1 MTWIL
6 GIDDSVNTCD
16 CCGKTHLKYTV
27 VVSEG
32 ETVKHYGSVCATK
45 HTGLTH
51 KEILT
56 EVKAGR
62 DGRAAAARK
71 EYHGSTAHVNLEAA
85 KARAH
90 RENIPP
96 GKEFRAYIAILVDED
111 EIVRSFVARKHGVTA
126 ADLL

>member
-1 MTWIL
+1 MTRVL

-45 HTGLTH
+45 RTWLTH
-51 KEILT
+51 KEIRT
-56 EVKAGR
+56 EVKAERGR
-62 DGRAAAARK
+62 RVATARK
-71 EYHGSTAHVNLEAA
+71 EYRESTAHVNLEAA
-85 KARAH
+85 IARAH

-96 GKEFRAYIAILVDED
+96 GKEFRAYIAISVDED
-111 EIVRSFVARKHGVTA
+111 EIVRSFIARKHGVTA
-126 ADLL
+126 VDLI